1 MTTPDGSPASAVS
14 SRVRVES
21 YPAQSVPPGL
31 LSQVAALRAEAW
43 PAADDDRGP
52 GPVHDPALRPVSML
66 LTEADT
72 VVAALDILTKSI
84 SHRGQDYL
92 ASGLSTVVTCRA
104 RRRRGYGRELVSA
117 ARALI
122 AVSGADLGI
131 FTCDRPLQ
139 ACYARAGWEALDGTV
154 LIGGTPDNPL
164 PSDQFDKVT
173 VAAFCSARARRA
185 AASFMHCRIALYP
198 GDIDRLW

>member
-1 MTTPDGSPASAVS
+1 MTAPDGSLPPAAS

-31 LSQVAALRAEAW
+31 LSQVAALREEAW
-43 PAADDDRGP
+43 PAAGDDPGA
-52 GPVHDPALRPVSML
+52 GPVHDPVQRPVSML
-66 LTEADT
+66 LTEAGT
-72 VVAALDILTKSI
+72 VVAALDILTKNI
-84 SHRGQDYL
+84 SHCGQDYL
-92 ASGLSTVVTCRA
+92 ASGLSTVVTCST
-104 RRRRGYGRELVSA
+104 RRRSGYGRQLVSA

-122 AVSGADLGI
+122 AASGADLGI

-139 ACYARAGWEALDGTV
+139 AFYASAGWEVLDGAV

-173 VAAFCSARARRA
+173 VAAFFSARARRH
-185 AASFMHCRIALYP
+185 AASFTHGRIGLYP

>member
-1 MTTPDGSPASAVS
+1 MTAPDRSRPQAAS

-21 YPAQSVPPGL
+21 YPAQSVPREL
-31 LSQVAALRAEAW
+31 LTQVAAVREEAW
-43 PAADDDRGP
+43 PTAGGDRDT

-66 LTEADT
+66 LTEAGT

-84 SHRGQDYL
+84 SHGGQDYL
-92 ASGLSTVVTCRA
+92 VSGLSTVVTCSA
-104 RRRRGYGRELVSA
+104 RRRHGYGRHLVSA
-117 ARALI
+117 ARAAI
-122 AVSGADLGI
+122 AASGADLGI

-139 ACYARAGWEALDGTV
+139 AFYASAGWEVLDGAV
-154 LIGGTPDNPL
+154 LVGGTPDNPF

-173 VAAFCSARARRA
+173 VAAFCSARARCR
-185 AASFMHCRIALYP
+185 AASFTHCRIGLYP

>member
-1 MTTPDGSPASAVS
+1 MTAPDRSPPQAASTQVS
-14 SRVRVES
+14 VGS
-21 YPAQSVPPGL
+21 YPARSVPPGL
-31 LSQVAALRAEAW
+31 LSQVAELREEAW
-43 PAADDDRGP
+43 PTAGGGRDA

-66 LTEADT
+66 LTEAGT

-84 SHRGQDYL
+84 SHCGQDYL
-92 ASGLSTVVTCRA
+92 ASGLSTVVTCSA
-104 RRRRGYGRELVSA
+104 RRRCGYGRHLVWA
-117 ARALI
+117 ARAAI

-139 ACYARAGWEALDGTV
+139 AFYASAGWEVIEGAV

-173 VAAFCSARARRA
+173 VAAFFSARARRD
-185 AASFMHCRIALYP
+185 AASFTHCRIGLYP